1 MMIPRMTARRSALR
15 LALAGVAVPLASVA
29 FGRARAE
36 TLPPVVVW
44 KAPTCGCCGGWIRH
58 MRDAG
63 FSVLVHDTDDMARV
77 KQASG
82 VPDALQSCHT
92 AVITE
97 YVVEG
102 HVPAADIK
110 RLIAEQ
116 PSAKA
121 SPYPAC
127 RNRHPAWTSRGS
139 HTSSSCSARQPATAP
154 MRSIEGSRRELWDPE
169 SENDRRHMN
178 DRTRSGDVSNGQRE
192 REKSDARP

>member
-1 MMIPRMTARRSALR
+1 MMVAEMTRRSTLR
-15 LALAGVAVPLASVA
+15 LALAGAALSLAGVV

-36 TLPPVVVW
+36 TLPLVMVW

-63 FSVLVHDTDDMARV
+63 FSVSARDVDDMAVV
-77 KQASG
+77 KQARG

-92 AVITE
+92 AVVGG

-116 PSAKA
+116 PSARGLA
-121 SPYPAC
+121 VPGMPQSAPGMDQPGEPYTVVLFGTSTGDQIYA
-127 RNRHPAWTSRGS
+127 RH
-139 HTSSSCSARQPATAP
+139 
-154 MRSIEGSRRELWDPE
+154 
-169 SENDRRHMN
+169 
-178 DRTRSGDVSNGQRE
+178 
-192 REKSDARP
+192 